1 MAMRVMS
8 RTEMVTVG
16 IMGLATAIV
25 MAVVGWGMTDV
36 AMVGPRAAIRIAAL
50 MPQVETTF
58 LFLICLP
65 ISVKLLRAESSP
77 ALRQALAGT
86 WQGCRR
92 AVWIPAGAHLK
103 FVGKL
108 LVAGGVVWVVAGVIG
123 AGPSLGEILR
133 VRLLLAAF
141 AFFGI
146 GLAVW
151 ARTVWPSANAA
162 LGACALVLVGM
173 VAIPLAVAPVIA
185 VVGPWKPL
193 IQASML
199 LNPWIV
205 MAGVSRLDILH
216 MQWVYALSPLGA
228 VEAYYPDLGL
238 AIAVYGGTGV
248 MLLILA
254 VRTLRTSVGTGVG
267 RE

>member
-1 MAMRVMS
+1 
-8 RTEMVTVG
+8 MVTLG
-16 IMGLATAIV
+16 IMSLATAVV
-25 MAVVGWGMTDV
+25 MAVIAWGMTDV
-36 AMVGPRAAIRIAAL
+36 AMVGPRAGIRIAAL
-50 MPQVETTF
+50 VPQVETTL

-65 ISVKLLRAESSP
+65 ISITLLHAERSP
-77 ALRQALAGT
+77 ALRQALAAT
-86 WQGCRR
+86 WRGCRR
-92 AVWIPAGAHLK
+92 AVWIPAGAQLK
-103 FVGKL
+103 LVGKL
-108 LVAGGVVWVVAGVIG
+108 LAAGGVVWVVASVIG

-141 AFFGI
+141 ALFGI

-151 ARTVWPSANAA
+151 ARAVWPTTNAA

-173 VAIPLAVAPVIA
+173 AAIPLAVAPVIA

-193 IQASML
+193 IQAGML
-199 LNPWIV
+199 LNPWIA

-238 AIAVYGGTGV
+238 ATAVYGGTGLA
-248 MLLILA
+248 LLFLA
-254 VRTLRTSVGTGVG
+254 VRILRMSARTGVG